1 MRGLKKVMIEKDIWC
16 AELSRRTGLLP
27 NTINNYVNAKSY
39 PTVINAIKIAKG
51 LGVTLNYI
59 WGEERKSD
67 PKSIISDILEKY
79 CKCTDSAEFLNYLKE
94 KKAQY

>member
-16 AELSRRTGLLP
+16 TELSRRTGLLP

-67 PKSIISDILEKY
+67 ILEKY